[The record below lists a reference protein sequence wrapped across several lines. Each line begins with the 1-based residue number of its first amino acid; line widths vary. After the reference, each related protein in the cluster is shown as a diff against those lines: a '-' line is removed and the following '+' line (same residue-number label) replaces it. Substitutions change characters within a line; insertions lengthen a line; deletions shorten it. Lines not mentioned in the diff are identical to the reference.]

1 MFGISDLSRE
11 TQVCIQQGSMLAVN
25 EASLPCLLC
34 LQINKEK
41 IGDFLNFK

>member
-1 MFGISDLSRE
+1 
-11 TQVCIQQGSMLAVN
+11 MLAVN

-41 IGDFLNFK
+41 IGDFKEILSRDFSRLFFVGILTK